1 MKIGITG
8 ATGFL
13 GGHLTKKLLAD
24 GYSVKALVIEEKPK
38 LPQEISYVR
47 GDLVTSE
54 GLPEFL
60 EGVDV
65 VIHLAGRNLP
75 PEEELIKD
83 NVIAT
88 RNLIM
93 ESLKHPIKQF
103 IFTSSVAVY
112 GKDKKGKF
120 KETDKCFPNTEY
132 GLTKYLAEKIIQ
144 YWTTKTGEPATIFRP
159 FNIYGPGNL
168 KGIIYT
174 FYSNIKNDGKVIIY
188 GDGKQER
195 DYLYVKDIVESFST
209 AIRKKKAGTF
219 NLGVTKKY
227 SVLEVLEV
235 FKKVLGKDIKV
246 SFSPTEEGKVFN
258 INQDLSLVK
267 KELNWEAKT
276 SFEDGLRKTIEWYEK
291 Q

>member
-38 LPQEISYVR
+38 LSKEISWVR
-47 GDLVTSE
+47 GDLVTGE

-60 EGVDV
+60 EDVDM

-88 RNLIM
+88 RNLII
-93 ESLKHPIKQF
+93 EALKHPIKQV

-159 FNIYGPGNL
+159 FNIYGPGNS

-174 FYSNIKNDGKVIIY
+174 FYSNIKDDGKVVIY

-195 DYLYVKDIVESFST
+195 DYLYVGDIMEAFST
-209 AIRKKKAGTF
+209 AIRTKKAGIF
-219 NLGVTKKY
+219 NLGAAKKY

-258 INQDLSLVK
+258 INQDLSLAK
-267 KELNWEAKT
+267 EELNWGAKT
-276 SFEDGLRKTIEWYEK
+276 SFEDGLRKTIKWYEK

>member
-1 MKIGITG
+1 MKVGITG

-13 GGHLTKKLLAD
+13 GGHLISQLLAD
-24 GYSVKALVIEEKPK
+24 GHSIKAFVIEEKPK
-38 LPQEISYVR
+38 LPKSVKWVR
-47 GDLVTSE
+47 GNLVSGE
-54 GLPEFL
+54 GIPEFL
-60 EGVDV
+60 KDIDV

-83 NVIAT
+83 NVMAT

-93 ESLKHPIKQF
+93 EALKHPIKQF

-112 GKDKKGKF
+112 GKDKKSKF
-120 KETDKCFPNTEY
+120 KENDECLPTTEY
-132 GLTKYLAEKIIQ
+132 GLTKYLAEKIVQ
-144 YWTTKTGEPATIFRP
+144 YWSTKTGESATIFRP
-159 FNIYGPGNL
+159 FNIYGPGNA

-174 FYSNIKNDGKVIIY
+174 FYSDIKNDGKVIIY

-195 DYLYVKDIVESFST
+195 DYLYVGDIVEAFST
-209 AIRKKKAGTF
+209 AIRKKKAGVF
-219 NLGVTKKY
+219 NLGAAKKY

-235 FKKVLGKDIKV
+235 FKKVLEKDIKV
-246 SFSPTEEGKVFN
+246 GFSPTDEGKVFN
-258 INQDLSLVK
+258 INQDLSLAK

-276 SFEDGLRKTIEWYEK
+276 SFEDGLKKTIEWYER

>member
-13 GGHLTKKLLAD
+13 GGHLISKLLSD
-24 GYSVKALVIEEKPK
+24 GYSIKAFVIEENPP
-38 LPQEISYVR
+38 LPRGIEWVR
-47 GDLVTSE
+47 GNLVSGE
-54 GLPEFL
+54 GISEFL
-60 EGVDV
+60 KDVDV

-83 NVIAT
+83 NVMAT

-93 ESLKHPIKQF
+93 EALKHPIKQF

-112 GKDKKGKF
+112 GKDKKNKF
-120 KETDKCFPNTEY
+120 KETDECFPNTEY
-132 GLTKYLAEKIIQ
+132 GLTKYLAEKIVQ
-144 YWTTKTGEPATIFRP
+144 YWSTKIGEPATIFRP
-159 FNIYGPGNL
+159 FNIYGPGNF

-174 FYSNIKNDGKVIIY
+174 FYSNIKDDGKVVIY

-195 DYLYVKDIVESFST
+195 DYLYVGDIVEAFST
-209 AIRKKKAGTF
+209 VIRIKKAGIF
-219 NLGVTKKY
+219 NLGATKKY

-235 FKKVLGKDIKV
+235 FKKVLGKGIKV
-246 SFSPTEEGKVFN
+246 DFSSNEEGKVFN
-258 INQDLSLVK
+258 INQALSLAR

-276 SFEDGLRKTIEWYEK
+276 SFEDGLKKTIEWYERH
-291 Q
+291 